1 MPVFRYLFTIT
12 HTTVAEFF
20 NDRATQFAAALSF
33 YAAFSLAPLLVIM
46 LSVLAL
52 VLDGAEARDYV
63 ITRLNGDFGQEVA
76 ATVSD
81 MLDRA
86 KEAERS
92 GSAALFASAA
102 MLIGATAVIM
112 SMKSALDH
120 IFGGHD
126 HATTRELWIS
136 IVKARFKAFLMV
148 LILAFLIAVS
158 LLLTALAAGMTRA
171 IDTRLPEWV
180 AWIDLDLAAWA
191 NAGIGALLLT
201 ALLYIFYRLFPDRP
215 PARRPAL
222 IGALV
227 AVGLFSLSKG
237 ILEWYVA
244 KVSGAWAFGTAGA
257 LAVVLFWIFVS
268 ANTALLG
275 AVCAKCLDRE
285 SKFFNESEEDSL

>member
-1 MPVFRYLFTIT
+1 VFRTLFTIT
-12 HTTVAEFF
+12 HTTIAEFF

-52 VLDGAEARDYV
+52 VLDGAEAREYM
-63 ITRLNGDFGQEVA
+63 ITRLSSDFSQEVA
-76 ATVSD
+76 VTVSD

-86 KEAERS
+86 KPAQRS
-92 GSAALFASAA
+92 GSAALFATMA

-126 HATTRELWIS
+126 YATTRELWMS

-148 LILAFLIAVS
+148 LILTFLIAVS
-158 LLLTALAAGMTRA
+158 LLLTAFAGGMTQA
-171 IDTRLPEWV
+171 IDNRLPEWA
-180 AWIDLDLAAWA
+180 AWLDLAAWA
-191 NAGIGALLLT
+191 NAAIGALLLT
-201 ALLYIFYRLFPDRP
+201 TLLYIFYRLFPDRP
-215 PARRPAL
+215 PARRAAL
-222 IGALV
+222 VGALV
-227 AVGLFSLSKG
+227 AVSLFSLSKG
-237 ILEWYVA
+237 ILGWYVA

-285 SKFFNESEEDSL
+285 FKFFSQT

>member
-1 MPVFRYLFTIT
+1 MFRSLFNLT
-12 HTTVAEFF
+12 HTTIAEFF

-52 VLDGAEARDYV
+52 VLDGAEARQYV
-63 ITRLNGDFGQEVA
+63 IERLNGNFGQEVA
-76 ATVSD
+76 VTVSD

-86 KEAERS
+86 KPAQRS

-126 HATTRELWIS
+126 HASTRELWMS
-136 IVKARFKAFLMV
+136 ILKARFKAFLMV

-158 LLLTALAAGMTRA
+158 LLLTAFAGGMTQA
-171 IDTRLPEWV
+171 IGTRLPEWA
-180 AWIDLDLAAWA
+180 AWMDLAAWA

-215 PARRPAL
+215 PARQPAF

-227 AVGLFSLSKG
+227 AVALFSLSKG
-237 ILEWYVA
+237 ILEWYIA

-285 SKFFNESEEDSL
+285 SKLRI

>member
-1 MPVFRYLFTIT
+1 MFKSLFTIT
-12 HTTVAEFF
+12 HATIAEFF

-52 VLDGAEARDYV
+52 VLDGAEAREYV
-63 ITRLNGDFGQEVA
+63 ITRLSGDFGQEVA
-76 ATVSD
+76 ATISD

-86 KEAERS
+86 KQAERS

-126 HATTRELWIS
+126 HATTRELWMS

-158 LLLTALAAGMTRA
+158 LLLTAFAAGMTRA
-171 IDTRLPEWV
+171 IGTRLPEWV
-180 AWIDLDLAAWA
+180 AWVDLAAWA

-275 AVCAKCLDRE
+275 AVCAKCVDRE
-285 SKFFNESEEDSL
+285 SKLFTEPEEDSL